1 MEMAQ
6 ADLPNT
12 ITNVLGLSVNQSDVL
27 SDDIYDK
34 ISTIINC
41 KYNNIREWYTNKSN
55 LTTSRGGASYGDQN
69 IKCLQVLA
77 WQATNLTFTDKQIV
91 LDGFN
96 ITMIAGCIY
105 GANLDYLDRKKYPD
119 IKKTD
124 NLSHSKWAAQEE
136 MVYN

>member
-1 MEMAQ
+1 MAQ

-77 WQATNLTFTDKQIV
+77 W
-91 LDGFN
+91 
-96 ITMIAGCIY
+96 
-105 GANLDYLDRKKYPD
+105 
-119 IKKTD
+119 
-124 NLSHSKWAAQEE
+124 
-136 MVYN
+136 